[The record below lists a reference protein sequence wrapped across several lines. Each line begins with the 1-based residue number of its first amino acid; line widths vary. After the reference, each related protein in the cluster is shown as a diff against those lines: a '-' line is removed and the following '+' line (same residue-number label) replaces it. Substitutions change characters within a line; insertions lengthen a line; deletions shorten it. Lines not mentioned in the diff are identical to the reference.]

1 MNKVFILVDWQVD
14 FVDAENGVMGFE
26 RAKGMDE
33 GIVKK
38 LIEYDS
44 DGGVIITTHDTSKIG
59 RASCRERV

>member
-26 RAKGMDE
+26 RAKE
-33 GIVKK
+33 
-38 LIEYDS
+38 
-44 DGGVIITTHDTSKIG
+44 IG

>member
-1 MNKVFILVDWQVD
+1 MNKVFVLVDWQVD

-44 DGGVIITTHDTSKIG
+44 DGGVIIGCKRKT
-59 RASCRERV
+59 